1 MAVLDIALLL
11 LIGYGA
17 YRGFRNGLIIEV
29 FTFLA
34 IVVGIYAAVHFSDV
48 MAKAFVDNLGEKYT
62 ATPAV
67 TFTLTFLAVGALV
80 YFGGIALEKA
90 VRVVQLS
97 AINRVLGAA
106 FGVLKMLLILSVVFV
121 TYEAYDPFGKV
132 LSVEQR
138 EQSMLYGPVKAA
150 SVKTIPFL
158 KNSRLY
164 LEGKIWNET
173 TETENEEPENT
184 TE

>member
-1 MAVLDIALLL
+1 MAILDIALLL
-11 LIGYGA
+11 LIVYGA
-17 YRGFRNGLIIEV
+17 YRGFHRGLIIEV
-29 FTFLA
+29 FIFLA
-34 IVVGIYAAVHFSDV
+34 IAVGIYAAVHFSDV
-48 MAKAFVDNLGEKYT
+48 IANALVNNLGDAYT

-67 TFTLTFLAVGALV
+67 AFTLTFLVVGALV

-97 AINRVLGAA
+97 AVNRMLGAA
-106 FGVLKMLLILSVVFV
+106 FGVLKMLLILSVIFV
-121 TYEAYDPFGKV
+121 TYEAYDPYGKA

-150 SVKTIPFL
+150 AVKTIPFL

-164 LEGKIWNET
+164 LEGKIWNKSEPIKNEESTHT
-173 TETENEEPENT
+173 TE
-184 TE
+184 

>member
-1 MAVLDIALLL
+1 L

-17 YRGFRNGLIIEV
+17 YRGFRKGLIIEI

-34 IVVGIYAAVHFSDV
+34 IVVGIYAAVHFSDII
-48 MAKAFVDNLGEKYT
+48 AKALVDNLGEGYS

-67 TFTLTFLAVGALV
+67 AFTLTFLLVGALV

-97 AINRVLGAA
+97 AVNRMFGAA
-106 FGVLKMLLILSVVFV
+106 FGVLKMLLILSLVFV

-132 LSVEQR
+132 LSKEQR
-138 EQSMLYGPVKAA
+138 DASMLYGPVKAA

-158 KNSRLY
+158 KDSRLY
-164 LEGKIWNET
+164 LEGIIWQDADDMNNEDA
-173 TETENEEPENT
+173 ENIQE
-184 TE
+184 

>member
-17 YRGFRNGLIIEV
+17 YRGFRKGLIIEV
-29 FTFLA
+29 FIFLA
-34 IVVGIYAAVHFSDV
+34 IAVGIYAAVHFSDV
-48 MAKAFVDNLGEKYT
+48 MANALVDNLGDAYT

-67 TFTLTFLAVGALV
+67 AFTLTFLVVGALV

-97 AINRVLGAA
+97 AVNRMLGAA

-121 TYEAYDPFGKV
+121 TYEAYDPYGKV

-150 SVKTIPFL
+150 AVKTIPFL
-158 KNSRLY
+158 KDSRLY
-164 LEGKIWNET
+164 LEGKIWKESAPIESEKSKNSAE
-173 TETENEEPENT
+173 
-184 TE
+184 